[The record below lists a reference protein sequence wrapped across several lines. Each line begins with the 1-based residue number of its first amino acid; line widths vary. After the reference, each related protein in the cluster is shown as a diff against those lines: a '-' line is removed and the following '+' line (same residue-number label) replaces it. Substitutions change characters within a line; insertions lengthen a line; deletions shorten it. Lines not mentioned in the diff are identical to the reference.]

1 MRARHDIPQRIERQ
15 AAMCAS
21 MGSAFY
27 GAFLNE
33 MARAYRENAVVRALL
48 DRHESRS
55 RVGLRLAGAAH
66 YRALCADAPAIAA
79 HFPSTGGD
87 GDAIAA
93 WRALASDVAENDAIY
108 DGLMERP
115 VQTNEVARA
124 LPVLA
129 GMLTISHETRM
140 PLRIFEVG
148 SSAGLLLNFDRYRYT
163 GASWAWG
170 DPDARLKIEN
180 ATREGAPQHLD
191 ADLDV
196 AERRGCDLHP
206 LNAADTFDAN
216 TLLGFVWPDQ
226 RERFD
231 RLRAA
236 LEVAREHPPRI
247 ERGDAPEWIER
258 VAQPVAGAVTVVLHT
273 VMTEHLT
280 AAQRDALRSSIAA
293 IAERASV
300 EAPFAWA
307 RMEPGEGGGY
317 ETSVTIWPAREEIFL
332 ARSDGHAQQIEWSV
346 RVS

>member
-1 MRARHDIPQRIERQ
+1 MREPHGIRERIERQ
-15 AAMCAS
+15 AGACAS

-27 GAFLNE
+27 GTLLQE
-33 MARAYRENAVVRALL
+33 MARAYDADAAVRALL

-66 YRALCADAPAIAA
+66 YRALCGDAPGIARR
-79 HFPSTGGD
+79 FPSTGGD
-87 GDAIAA
+87 GDAAAA
-93 WRALASDVAENDAIY
+93 WRAIAADVAENGGIY

-129 GMLTISHETRM
+129 MMLAVSHATRM
-140 PLRIFEVG
+140 PLRIFEIG
-148 SSAGLLLNFDRYRYT
+148 SSAGLLLNFDCYRYAGET
-163 GASWAWG
+163 WSWG
-170 DPDARLKIEN
+170 DPDAKLKLEN
-180 ATREGAPQHLD
+180 ATREGTPQHLD
-191 ADLDV
+191 ADLEI
-196 AERRGCDLHP
+196 AERHGCDVHP
-206 LNAADTFDAN
+206 LNAADPFDAN

-226 RERFD
+226 RERFE

-236 LEVAREHPPRI
+236 LDIAREHPPRI
-247 ERGDAPEWIER
+247 DRADALEWLAR
-258 VAQPVAGAVTVVLHT
+258 AAQPSPGAVTVVLHT

-280 AAQRDALRSSIAA
+280 REQRETLRASIEA
-293 IAERASV
+293 IAGRASV

-307 RMEPGEGGGY
+307 RMEPGEGGAY